1 MGEPTMA
8 PETGHVAPEIGETK
22 GRIKEFARKRGAL
35 VCGVAAASSFDHAAP
50 EAHRPG
56 DLLPGARSVV
66 VVGGA
71 PPRAGDW
78 ISPIPEHQE
87 TMGTSQRVDPIGRQI
102 AYYIEEELGYYALFV
117 PGGVGKG
124 NQPFL
129 SLMLAAELA
138 GLGSRSL
145 AGPILNADYGML
157 YYAAVVTTL
166 PLDPDPPLA
175 TPVCPAPPC
184 REMWERDGTT
194 PCLKVCPSK
203 AGGCLDG
210 RIENGRFIRSEYK
223 RDLCHTRVYTNWV
236 GGFQK
241 ALEAT
246 LNEPDKE
253 KRKMMLYGSFFTKA
267 LWSITYSGQCQAQ
280 CFECIRVCPVGQEYR
295 TKK

>member
-1 MGEPTMA
+1 MAAETQIDTGEA
-8 PETGHVAPEIGETK
+8 KA
-22 GRIKEFARKRGAL
+22 RIKDFALKRGAL
-35 VCGVAAASSFDHAAP
+35 VCGVTAATSFDAVAP
-50 EAHRPG
+50 VGHRPR
-56 DLLPGARSVV
+56 DLLPGARSVI
-66 VVGGA
+66 VVGAA

-87 TMGTSQRVDPIGRQI
+87 TMGSSQRVDPMGRQV
-102 AYYIEEELGYYALFV
+102 AYYIEEELGHYALLV
-117 PGGVGKG
+117 PGGVSKG

-145 AGPILNADYGML
+145 AGPILHEKYGML
-157 YYAAVVTTL
+157 YYAAIVTTL
-166 PLDPDPPLA
+166 PLDPDPPLEK
-175 TPVCPAPPC
+175 PVCPAPSC
-184 REMWERDGTT
+184 LEMWEREGTT
-194 PCLKVCPSK
+194 PCIKVCPSK

-210 RIENGRFIRSEYK
+210 RIENGRFVRTEYD
-223 RDLCHTRVYTNWV
+223 RNRCHTRVYTNWV

-253 KRKMMLYGSFFTKA
+253 KRKMLLYGTFFTRT

>member
-1 MGEPTMA
+1 MA
-8 PETGHVAPEIGETK
+8 TEIGRSETDAAEAK
-22 GRIKEFARKRGAL
+22 ARIKEFALKRGAL
-35 VCGVAAASSFDHAAP
+35 VCGVATAKSFDAVAP
-50 EAHRPG
+50 EGHRPG

-78 ISPIPEHQE
+78 ISPVPEHQE
-87 TMGTSQRVDPIGRQI
+87 TMGTSQRIEPIGRQI
-102 AYYIEEELGYYALFV
+102 AYQIEEELGYYALYV
-117 PGGVGKG
+117 PGGVSRG

-145 AGPILNADYGML
+145 AGPILHAKYGML

-166 PLDPDPPLA
+166 PLAPDEPLA
-175 TPVCPAPPC
+175 DPVCPAPTC
-184 REMWERDGTT
+184 VEMWEREGTT
-194 PCLKVCPSK
+194 PCIKVCPAS

-210 RIENGRFIRSEYK
+210 RIENGRFVRTEYD
-223 RDLCHTRVYTNWV
+223 RNRCHTRVYTNWV

-241 ALEAT
+241 VLEAT

-253 KRKMMLYGSFFTKA
+253 KRKMLLYGTFFTRT
-267 LWSITYSGQCQAQ
+267 LWSITYSGQSQAQ
-280 CFECIRVCPVGQEYR
+280 CFECMRVCPVGQEYR